1 MGMKKT
7 KFGDYLQLRDVGFL
21 EIMIALYPILAN
33 YRFGAIPFNLLI
45 LILLD
50 IIVLLR
56 RGKRKRFSAKEFVY
70 FTVFILLHEVIWL
83 FVMDNPPS
91 YFISSIIA
99 FSILFISVIII
110 SPALNWNK
118 LVGSLNWVTII
129 SLVGIA
135 FQYVQV
141 ANGQLVGQIP
151 LPFLEGGASR
161 VDDLYDRPH
170 SFFPEPAAYA
180 LFMLIPLFF
189 SFYQRKFIW
198 ALIIAIGILAS
209 SSTTGLLLLFF
220 MPIVTIILSKANK
233 TTKIGGLAVGIV
245 SLVVI
250 VNTDFFEA
258 SVTKLILESENVEE
272 SARLSQGLIIVSKMS
287 PEHYVAGV
295 PYATAYE
302 FLKGKGL
309 LGSFVVWGTGDEASV
324 YISSFWN
331 ILLRFGVIGL
341 IMYLIIYIKPALQN
355 RNLWP
360 LIACCLIIMFSSS
373 LYISAMFAFQFICI
387 YTFNNSEK
395 PSVK

>member
-1 MGMKKT
+1 MRKT
-7 KFGDYLQLRDVGFL
+7 IFGDYLQLGDVGFL

-50 IIVLLR
+50 IIVLLSR
-56 RGKRKRFSAKEFVY
+56 RKRKRLRAKEFVH
-70 FTVFILLHEVIWL
+70 FMIFILLHDVIWL
-83 FVMDNPPS
+83 FVMANPPS
-91 YFISSIIA
+91 YFVSSIVA

-129 SLVGIA
+129 CLVGIA

-189 SFYQRKFIW
+189 SFYQRKYIW
-198 ALIIAIGILAS
+198 TLIIGIGILAS

-220 MPIVTIILSKANK
+220 MPLVSIFLGKANIA
-233 TTKIGGLAVGIV
+233 TKIGVFAVGVVLLAVIM
-245 SLVVI
+245 
-250 VNTDFFEA
+250 NTDFFEA
-258 SVTKLILESENVEE
+258 SLGKLILESENVEE
-272 SARLSQGLIIVSKMS
+272 SARISQGLRIVSNMS
-287 PEHYVAGV
+287 PWHYVAGV
-295 PYATAYE
+295 PYATAYD
-302 FLKGKGL
+302 FLKSTGT
-309 LGSFVVWGTGDEASV
+309 LGSFTVWGTGDEASV

-331 ILLRFGVIGL
+331 ILLRFGFIGL
-341 IMYLIIYIKPALQN
+341 ILYLKIYIKPALQN

-373 LYISAMFAFQFICI
+373 IYISAMFAFQFICI
-387 YTFNNSEK
+387 YTFNDSES
-395 PSVK
+395 PGVK